1 MLKGQCLCGGVQYVY
16 HGEITEVAVCHCDQC
31 KRAQGTPF
39 VSNAPIQNSLFE
51 LVQGDNLLKSYF
63 SSAHKRRVFCAEC
76 GSPLFS
82 QRTDMPE
89 VIRLRLGTVTEGHI
103 PAPAYQIY
111 CDSKAKWLV
120 LDDAKPCY
128 AQNKA

>member
-1 MLKGQCLCGGVQYVY
+1 MLKGQCLCGCVQYTY

-39 VSNAPIQNSLFE
+39 VTNAPIQNNLFE
-51 LVQGDNLLKSYF
+51 LVQGESLLKSYF
-63 SSAHKRRVFCAEC
+63 SSPHKRRVFCSEC

-89 VIRLRLGTVTEGHI
+89 VIRLRLGTVREGYI
-103 PAPAYQIY
+103 PPPAYQIY
-111 CDSKAKWLV
+111 CDSKATWLQLGEQV
-120 LDDAKPCY
+120 LCY
-128 AQNKA
+128 PENKA

>member
-1 MLKGQCLCGGVQYVY
+1 MLKGQCLCGGIQYVY
-16 HGEITEVAVCHCDQC
+16 HGEIQEVALCHCDQC

-39 VSNAPIQNSLFE
+39 VTNAPILNSQFE
-51 LVQGDNLLKSYF
+51 LVSGEALLTSYF
-63 SSAHKRRVFCAEC
+63 SSPHKRRVFCSQC

-89 VIRLRLGTVTEGHI
+89 VIRLRLGTLTQGRI

-111 CDSKAKWLV
+111 CDSKAAWLQ
-120 LDDAKPCY
+120 LDAQTPCY
-128 AQNKA
+128 PQNKP